1 MEALVE
7 TSEVK
12 KQKLSRKQ
20 TKMREI
26 SSLFNDS
33 SSFSELRVKLDL
45 AGIDLAAAEQK
56 YTELVASNWPK
67 FLDRFKDAKS
77 EVFSFKKFMKLP
89 IQRSLSTKTL
99 RKPKLPWSIE
109 KQVYT
114 ITVKYAVGAGDRV
127 MTSAYRFESDAA
139 KYGID
144 FEMEA
149 MNTLLYESAF

>member
-1 MEALVE
+1 MAAVE
-7 TSEVK
+7 EIFEVK
-12 KQKLSRKQ
+12 KQKLSRDH

-45 AGIDLAAAEQK
+45 AGVDLAAAERK

-67 FLDRFKDAKS
+67 FLDWFKDAKS
-77 EVFSFKKFMKLP
+77 GIFSFKKFMKLP
-89 IQRSLSTKTL
+89 IRRNLVTKSL

-127 MTSAYRFESDAA
+127 MTSAYRFDNEAA